1 MYREINL
8 KLTILFLLPVA
19 LMSLVACG
27 EGSQIADNPTPV
39 PIAAANMTKNSP
51 GIPQAVP
58 TTPRMQGSRPEDT
71 YACAINSEGYCIFSG
86 MPHGSGLKPNTEDIV
101 DRDGVFLFSMTEAVA
116 VNSSGVILQAR
127 GTPAFDGDE
136 LAKHSKD
143 GMTDDEKA
151 FHRVMAIMF
160 PIRNALMYDIADIS
174 QATWDG
180 FVSELEMRGIKDM
193 TFTDGATPKDN
204 YYGRQGVFELAKN
217 PNGKDIHHDI
227 MKFLEE
233 SGLYL
238 LCHVTSGDFG
248 QMLEDTHPEGHDPCG
263 DAGITSKMPF

>member
-1 MYREINL
+1 M
-8 KLTILFLLPVA
+8 
-19 LMSLVACG
+19 M
-27 EGSQIADNPTPV
+27 
-39 PIAAANMTKNSP
+39 
-51 GIPQAVP
+51 
-58 TTPRMQGSRPEDT
+58 
-71 YACAINSEGYCIFSG
+71 
-86 MPHGSGLKPNTEDIV
+86 
-101 DRDGVFLFSMTEAVA
+101 
-116 VNSSGVILQAR
+116 
-127 GTPAFDGDE
+127 
-136 LAKHSKD
+136 
-143 GMTDDEKA
+143 DDEKA

-193 TFTDGATPKDN
+193 TFTDGATLKDN

-238 LCHVTSGDFG
+238 LCHVTSDDFG